1 MKLTRLNEL
10 IDRAQAVKGRWLFG
24 RNNELQYRTDGPV
37 KEIKLKGSL
46 IAAEP
51 DGLVIAYAETQ
62 AGDVTVIRTGK
73 LSGSW
78 KLDNKNRIQ
87 FEVERQGG
95 RNDHL
100 IFQGGWT
107 VNDSHQLVCTYTR
120 ADLPKNRQ
128 VQELVFDGYW
138 DITEGNRLT
147 YYLGGDT
154 ENAFRFRGAFQTKSI
169 LARAGEI
176 RYQVGVEAA
185 GKQRLKTITLFGK
198 WIVSRD
204 FGLSFE
210 VEYGDGRKKSIA
222 FGGDYRLANDTE
234 IAVKLRSQAGKPLG
248 VELILTKE
256 LFAGKGSAFVRL
268 LKQVEESRVEAGV
281 GFSW

>member
-1 MKLTRLNEL
+1 MKPTRLNEL
-10 IDRAQAVKGRWLFG
+10 IDRTQTVKGRWTFG
-24 RNNELQYRTDGPV
+24 RNNELQYRTEGPA

-51 DGLVIAYAETQ
+51 DALVFTYTETQ
-62 AGDVTVIRTGK
+62 SGDVTVKRTGK

-87 FEVERQGG
+87 FEVERQDG
-95 RNDHL
+95 RNDRL
-100 IFQGGWT
+100 ILQGGWT
-107 VNDSHQLVCTYTR
+107 VNDSHQIVFTYTG
-120 ADLPKNRQ
+120 
-128 VQELVFDGYW
+128 QELVFDGYW
-138 DITEGNRLT
+138 DIAEGNRLT

-154 ENAFRFRGAFQTKSI
+154 EKAVRFRGAFQTKSI
-169 LARAGEI
+169 VARAGAI

-185 GKQRLKTITLFGK
+185 GKQRLKTIALFGK

-204 FGLSFE
+204 FGLAFE
-210 VEYGDGRKKSIA
+210 VEYAGGRRKSIA
-222 FGGDYRLANDTE
+222 FGGDYRLAKDTE
-234 IAVKLRSQAGKPLG
+234 IAVKLKSRAGKPLG

-256 LFAGKGSAFVRL
+256 LFAGKGSAFVRV

>member
-10 IDRAQAVKGRWLFG
+10 IDRAQIVKGRWFFG
-24 RNNELQYRTDGPV
+24 RNNELQYRTDGPA

-51 DGLVIAYAETQ
+51 DALVFAYTETQ
-62 AGDVTVIRTGK
+62 SGDVTVKRTGK

-78 KLDNKNRIQ
+78 KLDSKNRIQ
-87 FEVERQGG
+87 FEVEREDG
-95 RNDHL
+95 RNDRL
-100 IFQGGWT
+100 TLQGGWT
-107 VNDSHQLVCTYTR
+107 VNDFHQLVCTYTG
-120 ADLPKNRQ
+120 
-128 VQELVFDGYW
+128 QELVFDGYW
-138 DITEGNRLT
+138 DITEANRLT

-169 LARAGEI
+169 LARVGAI
-176 RYQVGVEAA
+176 RYQIGVEAA
-185 GKQRLKTITLFGK
+185 GKPRLKTIALFGK

-210 VEYGDGRKKSIA
+210 VGYGDGRRKQIA

-234 IAVKLRSQAGKPLG
+234 IAVKLKSQAGKPLG

-256 LFAGKGSAFVRL
+256 LFSGKGSAFVRV